1 MFATQQVHAYLS
13 IHFRISKYEVIIDT
27 TWMYHTFCLLRSSLL
42 NAHFCLHCSHVTGDP
57 HLSSD
62 TTQRLHLLPINAAMM
77 LHISHALGYN
87 NDPKSDNHEHTEN
100 CDWWSSTTIHNNV
113 ASLYNIISTVLL
125 FGKQICY
132 TCRSIFFPRVT
143 DYHSSFRPVLK
154 KVIGSF
160 PESFPALS

>member
-1 MFATQQVHAYLS
+1 
-13 IHFRISKYEVIIDT
+13 
-27 TWMYHTFCLLRSSLL
+27 MYHTFCLLRSSLL

-87 NDPKSDNHEHTEN
+87 NNTKSDIMSTLKTVS
-100 CDWWSSTTIHNNV
+100 DDAILSSILV
-113 ASLYNIISTVLL
+113 AFLYNIISAVLL
-125 FGKQICY
+125 FGKQIYY
-132 TCRSIFFPRVT
+132 TCRSIFSPRVT
-143 DYHSSFRPVLK
+143 DYHSSLRRVVK